1 MKPTDYTTG
10 GLVDE
15 RIPRDAIEEMLDKA
29 GIDPAGFCDWLAPRI
44 GHHRAMLDCVDS
56 APTRAEEIE
65 VLRDFQR
72 VMKEAARYL
81 KPGGLP
87 PVAHALVTEKA
98 WAMRKELL
106 HQICEPVAT
115 VVTQLQAAAE
125 LAECDLEAARQK
137 PGKRSDST
145 RALLFS
151 ELVARL
157 RDAGAK
163 ANPARDTAAEIL
175 VLCRVETPEDDRA
188 LRRLSARGAKLRG

>member
-1 MKPTDYTTG
+1 MKPTDYTAG
-10 GLVDE
+10 GFVDE
-15 RIPRDAIEEMLDKA
+15 RIPRDKIEEMLGKA

-72 VMKEAARYL
+72 VMNEATRYL
-81 KPGGLP
+81 QPGGLP
-87 PVAHALVTEKA
+87 PVAHALMTEKA
-98 WAMRKELL
+98 WAMRNELL

-115 VVTQLQAAAE
+115 VVMQLQAMAE
-125 LAECDLEAARQK
+125 LAERELEAARQK

-157 RDAGAK
+157 RAAGAT
-163 ANPARDTAAEIL
+163 ANHARDTAAEIL
-175 VLCRVETPEDDRA
+175 VLCRVGAPEDDRA

>member
-1 MKPTDYTTG
+1 MKPTDYAIG
-10 GLVDE
+10 GFVDD
-15 RIPRDAIEEMLDKA
+15 RIPRDEIEALLTRA

-44 GHHRAMLDCVDS
+44 GHHRAMLDCVES
-56 APTRAEEIE
+56 APPRAEEIE

-81 KPGGLP
+81 QPGGLP
-87 PVAHALVTEKA
+87 PVAHALMTEKS
-98 WAMRKELL
+98 WVMRKELL

-115 VVTQLQAAAE
+115 VVEQLQTMAE
-125 LAECDLEAARQK
+125 DAERDLEAARQK

-157 RDAGAK
+157 RATGAK

-175 VLCRVETPEDDRA
+175 VLCRVGTPEDERA